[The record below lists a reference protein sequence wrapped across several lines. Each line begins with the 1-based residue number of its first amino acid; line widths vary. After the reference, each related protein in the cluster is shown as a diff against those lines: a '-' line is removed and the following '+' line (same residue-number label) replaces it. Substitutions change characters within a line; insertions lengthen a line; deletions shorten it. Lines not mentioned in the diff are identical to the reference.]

1 MNTLIVSGGEITA
14 DFLVTIL
21 RKHNF
26 DDIIAVDH
34 GMEAFLTI
42 DDYPNLIVG
51 DFDSAK
57 EKSIAYFRQFPN
69 IQIMQYPS
77 EKDETDT
84 ELAVRIA
91 IERGSRQMMILGA
104 TGTRLD
110 HTLGGIH
117 LLGYAMERNVA
128 CVIVDEHNRIRMTKT
143 PVEIRKEEQY
153 GTYVSLLP
161 FSPLV
166 TKITTTGMKYS
177 LKDEDL
183 SCFLARGVS
192 NEIVETIGKIE
203 FDTGV
208 LLVIESKD

>member
-1 MNTLIVSGGEITA
+1 MNTLIVSGGEIKA
-14 DFLVTIL
+14 DFLGMMI
-21 RKHNF
+21 KSHDF
-26 DDIIAVDH
+26 DYIIAVDH
-34 GMEAFLTI
+34 GMEAFLSI
-42 DDYPNLIVG
+42 NEYPNLIVG

-57 EKSIAYFRQFPN
+57 EKSIAYFRQFPY
-69 IQIMQYPS
+69 IEIMQYPS

-91 IERGSRQMMILGA
+91 IEKGSNQITILGA

-117 LLGYAMERNVA
+117 LLGYAMERNVD
-128 CVIVDEHNRIRMTKT
+128 CVIIDEHNRIRMTKT
-143 PVEIRKEEQY
+143 PVEIIKNEQY
-153 GTYVSLLP
+153 GRYVSLLP
-161 FSPLV
+161 FSPVV
-166 TKITTTGMKYS
+166 TKVTTRGMKYP
-177 LKDEDL
+177 LKKEDL

-192 NEIVETIGKIE
+192 NEIVGDVAKIE